1 VDKLK
6 LYQNSELDCLRM
18 QADPLADEAVLYLYQ
33 HPEWALKIN
42 SFEGIPSKLEISSFP
57 DSLKTFFN
65 SFHQIP
71 EWIDPEKVRLSQ
83 DFFDKQGNTYLAL
96 LGLYS
101 LPYCYA
107 FADGAQVLVRSKRI
121 TDDIGMRLS
130 ETALFLLDCFR
141 PGTFLD
147 NQEALVSLSKVR
159 LIHAFSRL
167 FISKYGKDWDEN
179 WGIPVNQE
187 DMIGTNLAFSLLVLR
202 GMEKLGKFPGRTIH
216 EAVLHYWKVIGFY
229 LGINISFWPDTAKEA
244 FELEKLI
251 RKRHMKA
258 SEAGKILINAL
269 LTYYKSTIPDP
280 NLSGSSETLI
290 SYFVGEE
297 ASQALGISQKVNL
310 PKELIALVLDLS
322 FVKQNGTGTHY
333 HKVRNTFIK
342 QTQQQFGRQ
351 VVLRIP
357 EFKRS

>member
-1 VDKLK
+1 VYKLK
-6 LYQNSELDCLRM
+6 LYQNSELDRLRM
-18 QADPLADEAVLYLYQ
+18 QADPLADEVVLYLYQ
-33 HPEWALKIN
+33 HPEWILKIN
-42 SFEGIPSKLEISSFP
+42 SFDGIPSKLEISSFP
-57 DSLKTFFN
+57 NLLKTFF
-65 SFHQIP
+65 SFFHQIP
-71 EWIDPEKVRLSQ
+71 EWIDPEKVSLSQ

-130 ETALFLLDCFR
+130 ETALFLLDSFR

-147 NQEALVSLSKVR
+147 NKEALLSLSKVR

-167 FISKYGKDWDEN
+167 FISKYGRDWDEN

-229 LGINISFWPDTAKEA
+229 LGINISFWPDTAKES

-251 RKRHMKA
+251 RKRHLKA
-258 SEAGKILINAL
+258 SEAGKILINTL
-269 LTYYKSTIPDP
+269 LTYYKSNIPDP
-280 NLSGSSETLI
+280 NLSGSSETLV
-290 SYFVGEE
+290 SYFIGEE

-322 FVKQNGTGTHY
+322 FVKQNGAGTHY
-333 HKVRNTFIK
+333 NKVRNAFLL

-351 VVLRIP
+351 VMLKLP
-357 EFKRS
+357 EF